1 MKSIK
6 SAAIVALASGILSVS
21 LTAGPTA
28 TQDVTFAVEAIN
40 ELAISGAPNL
50 VINVATAGEDPEPD
64 TATGTYAIT
73 TNETGRKITAALD
86 QAMPAGLTLQVDVAQ
101 PTGAT
106 SVPAVTL
113 TVADADVVTGIS
125 TVSESGNAITY
136 TLSATAEAGVV
147 TEQTRTVTYTITAQ

>member
-1 MKSIK
+1 M
-6 SAAIVALASGILSVS
+6 ASV
-21 LTAGPTA
+21 P
-28 TQDVTFAVEAIN
+28 
-40 ELAISGAPNL
+40 AP
-50 VINVATAGEDPEPD
+50 
-64 TATGTYAIT
+64 TGTYAIT